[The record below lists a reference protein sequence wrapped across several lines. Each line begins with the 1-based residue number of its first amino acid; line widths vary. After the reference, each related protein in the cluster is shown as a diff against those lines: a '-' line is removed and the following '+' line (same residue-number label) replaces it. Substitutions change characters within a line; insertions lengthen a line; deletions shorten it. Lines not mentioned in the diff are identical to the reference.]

1 MKQTSK
7 VVAGLAVVLLVVVA
21 GGFLY
26 LYSNLDRLVARL
38 IEEQGSGA
46 TQTAVEVG
54 AVSIDLRAGS
64 AGISSLR
71 IANPDGFSN
80 QPAIALRDFAIDLD
94 PMEITSDP
102 LVISDITVDGATL
115 RIEQRGAENN
125 LKTILS
131 SVQRLSA
138 DDQSE
143 PESAGK
149 KIIID
154 RFELTGASAT
164 LLVPQ
169 LDEKRE
175 VALPQIVVT
184 DIGRASNGATAAA
197 VARQILEPV
206 IRKALESAA
215 AGGIED
221 TLREELDDR
230 TSEIGTELLDR
241 LGGKDAA
248 TDDEDENPGDDER

>member
-1 MKQTSK
+1 
-7 VVAGLAVVLLVVVA
+7 
-21 GGFLY
+21 
-26 LYSNLDRLVARL
+26 
-38 IEEQGSGA
+38 
-46 TQTAVEVG
+46 
-54 AVSIDLRAGS
+54 
-64 AGISSLR
+64 
-71 IANPDGFSN
+71 
-80 QPAIALRDFAIDLD
+80 
-94 PMEITSDP
+94 
-102 LVISDITVDGATL
+102 
-115 RIEQRGAENN
+115 
-125 LKTILS
+125 
-131 SVQRLSA
+131 VQRVSA

-197 VARQILEPV
+197 VAREILEPV

-230 TSEIGTELLDR
+230 QSEIGTERLDR